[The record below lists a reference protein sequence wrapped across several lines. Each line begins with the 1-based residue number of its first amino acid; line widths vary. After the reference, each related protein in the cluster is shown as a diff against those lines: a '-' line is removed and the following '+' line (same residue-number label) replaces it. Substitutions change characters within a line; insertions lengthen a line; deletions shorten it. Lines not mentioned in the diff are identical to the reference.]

1 MAAIS
6 GREPIEAQRGGMSP
20 QRAADA
26 IAARADRWE
35 RALAELHRID
45 ARIVA
50 RSGRG
55 KSARNDTHHIG
66 TGEAYRRAAVAEG
79 EAALWRATAE
89 VLLLDRE
96 IWREHA
102 RRGAAMGRFSGDHY
116 RALRLLGSYP
126 NGCSER
132 LMVWNGV
139 AVETMVDLIRAGLA
153 RAETIKR
160 LDRGRPMEVAR
171 LKITEAGRRAL
182 RRAETPDIVP
192 ALQRA

>member
-1 MAAIS
+1 
-6 GREPIEAQRGGMSP
+6 MSP
-20 QRAADA
+20 QRAANA
-26 IAARADRWE
+26 IVARADRWE
-35 RALAELHRID
+35 RALAESHRID

-50 RSGRG
+50 RNGRG
-55 KSARNDTHHIG
+55 NGARDDTRQVSPAK
-66 TGEAYRRAAVAEG
+66 AYSRAAVAEG

-96 IWREHA
+96 IWRDHA

-132 LMVWNGV
+132 LMVWHGV
-139 AVETMVDLIRAGLA
+139 AIETMVDLIRAGLT

-182 RRAETPDIVP
+182 RRAETPTVVWSLHT
-192 ALQRA
+192 A

>member
-1 MAAIS
+1 MQ
-6 GREPIEAQRGGMSP
+6 RPAQTIRTDKLP
-20 QRAADA
+20 
-26 IAARADRWE
+26 AARADRWE

-45 ARIVA
+45 ARIIA
-50 RSGRG
+50 RHGR
-55 KSARNDTHHIG
+55 DTHHPDPA
-66 TGEAYRRAAVAEG
+66 EANRRAAVAEG

-153 RAETIKR
+153 RAERIKR

-171 LKITEAGRRAL
+171 LKITEVGRRAL
-182 RRAETPDIVP
+182 RRAETPTVVP
-192 ALQRA
+192 SLRRA

>member
-1 MAAIS
+1 MN
-6 GREPIEAQRGGMSP
+6 P
-20 QRAADA
+20 QRAANA

-45 ARIVA
+45 AHIVA
-50 RSGRG
+50 RNGRG
-55 KSARNDTHHIG
+55 NGTRNAMHHAG
-66 TGEAYRRAAVAEG
+66 PAEAYRRAAVAEG

-116 RALRLLGSYP
+116 RTLRLLGSYP

-132 LMVWNGV
+132 LMVWHGV

-153 RAETIKR
+153 TAETIKR
-160 LDRGRPMEVAR
+160 LGRGRPMEVAR
-171 LKITEAGRRAL
+171 LKITEVGRRAL
-182 RRAETPDIVP
+182 RRAETPTVVP
-192 ALQRA
+192 SLQRA

>member
-1 MAAIS
+1 M
-6 GREPIEAQRGGMSP
+6 
-20 QRAADA
+20 
-26 IAARADRWE
+26 
-35 RALAELHRID
+35 
-45 ARIVA
+45 
-50 RSGRG
+50 
-55 KSARNDTHHIG
+55 
-66 TGEAYRRAAVAEG
+66 AEG

-132 LMVWNGV
+132 LMAWHGV
-139 AVETMVDLIRAGLA
+139 EVDAMVELIREGLA
-153 RAETIKR
+153 RAETIKH
-160 LDRGRPMEVAR
+160 LDRNRPMKVAR

-182 RRAETPDIVP
+182 RRAEMPTVVP
-192 ALQRA
+192 SLQRA

>member
-1 MAAIS
+1 
-6 GREPIEAQRGGMSP
+6 MSP

-50 RSGRG
+50 RDARG
-55 KSARNDTHHIG
+55 NVARNDTHHVG
-66 TGEAYRRAAVAEG
+66 PAEANRRAAMAEQ
-79 EAALWRATAE
+79 EAALWRAT
-89 VLLLDRE
+89 VRLDRD
-96 IWREHA
+96 ICREQTQ
-102 RRGAAMGRFSGDHY
+102 RGRAMGRFSGDHY

-132 LMVWNGV
+132 LMLWHGV

-160 LDRGRPMEVAR
+160 FDRGRPIEVAR
-171 LKITEAGRRAL
+171 LNVTEPGRRAL
-182 RRAETPDIVP
+182 RRAETPTVVRSLHT
-192 ALQRA
+192 A